1 MDEPW
6 LRMTTEGEY
15 ALYVYRLQ
23 SRCGLTFKEAI
34 GVLSPPAYTKQ
45 ISEYW
50 GITEEAVINARRRG
64 WRKIRLEVGEDN
76 WDAMDELAPTHFWH
90 IF

>member
-1 MDEPW
+1 MQD
-6 LRMTTEGEY
+6 M
-15 ALYVYRLQ
+15 
-23 SRCGLTFKEAI
+23 CGLTFKEAI
-34 GVLSPPAYTKQ
+34 GVLSSTAYTKQ

-50 GITEEAVINARRRG
+50 SITEEAVINARRRG